1 MRRIGEWFIR
11 DWSLKLAA
19 LGLAVLL
26 WSLVKS
32 DELTTVVVP
41 AVPVRVSLRDPAW
54 ELAGPP
60 TPQEVSVSFTG
71 PVREVARL
79 ATERPRIVVP
89 VEEVQDSVDVTVLRS
104 GWVQVSGA
112 LSRTR
117 VDDVRPST
125 VRLVFDRVDARLVPL
140 SLPMR
145 GKLPAGRALTGR
157 VVMEPAF
164 VRVSGPAR
172 RLARLDS
179 IRLPALDLAHLRDT
193 TTLRIGVDTADLGLL
208 VAPLHVRVTV
218 PVGLAD
224 STSAPV
230 AADGALT
237 SGHP

>member
-1 MRRIGEWFIR
+1 MRRIGEWLIR

-26 WSLVKS
+26 WSLVKA
-32 DELTTVVVP
+32 DELTTVIVP
-41 AVPVRVSLRDPAW
+41 AVPVQVSLRDPAW
-54 ELAGPP
+54 ELAAPP
-60 TPQEVSVSFTG
+60 TPPEVSVSFTG

-89 VEEVQDSVDVTVLRS
+89 VAEVQDSVDVTVLRS
-104 GWVQVSGA
+104 GWVQISGA

-125 VRLVFDRVDARLVPL
+125 VRLVFDRVAARLVPL
-140 SLPMR
+140 ALPMR
-145 GKLPAGRALTGR
+145 GKLPPGHALTGR
-157 VVMEPAF
+157 IVIDPAF

-172 RLARLDS
+172 RLAQVDS

-193 TTLRIGVDTADLGLL
+193 TTLRVGVDTSNLGLL

-218 PVGLAD
+218 PVGLVDTTA
-224 STSAPV
+224 APLV
-230 AADGALT
+230 TDTAPATLR
-237 SGHP
+237 P